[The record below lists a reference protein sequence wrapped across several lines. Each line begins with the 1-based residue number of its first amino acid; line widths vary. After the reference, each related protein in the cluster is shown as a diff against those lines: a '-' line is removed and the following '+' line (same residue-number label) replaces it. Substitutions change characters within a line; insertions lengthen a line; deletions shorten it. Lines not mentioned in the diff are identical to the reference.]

1 MGTMS
6 VPSDADYPP
15 FEFLGQDGKTI
26 TGLAADLMAGMM
38 GKLGLQYKVQV
49 VSFDSIIPGIQANR
63 YQLSLAAENV
73 TPERAKVVDFV
84 TYDRGGD
91 VFYGTS
97 SNSLSLSPAY
107 SAICGHTVAV
117 LQGSSQQSSASEAA
131 SSCPSG
137 SAAHVL
143 TYSTQ
148 NAVNLALQANRADF
162 GIGSSSTVGY
172 LTAQTQGKF
181 KTFSKPFNYTSVTG
195 FAVKKGSG
203 LAPAI
208 RAALKE
214 MIADGSYASIFKK
227 WGQAADAISNPQL
240 VSQ

>member
-1 MGTMS
+1 MGTLT

-15 FEFLGQDGKTI
+15 FEFLGADGKTI
-26 TGLAADLMAGMM
+26 TGLAADLMSGVM
-38 GKLGLQYKVQV
+38 GKLGLKYKVQV
-49 VSFDSIIPGIQANR
+49 VAFESIIPGIQANR

-107 SAICGHTVAV
+107 SAVCGHTVAV
-117 LQGSSQQSSASEAA
+117 LQGSSQESSASEAA

-137 SAAHVL
+137 KAAHVL

-162 GIGSSSTVGY
+162 GIGSSATIGY

-208 RAALKE
+208 RAALKD
-214 MIADGSYASIFKK
+214 MIVDGSYAAIFKK

-240 VSQ
+240 ISQ